1 MADAATVSAKPIE
14 FVDLRAQR
22 RRIGPRMD
30 EAIRRVVDHG
40 RFILGPEVDELERKL
55 AEFCGAR
62 HVLSCANGTDAL
74 GLALMAKGAG
84 PGQAILVPSFTFAA
98 TAEVVAWFGATPI
111 FVDVIADT
119 FNMAP
124 ASLEAGVATARRLGL
139 TPVGVIPVDLF
150 GLPADYDEILA
161 IAATHGMWVLCDAA
175 QSFGAAYNGQK
186 VGTIGDMTTTSFFPA
201 KPLGC
206 YGDGGAIFL
215 DDDDTMAVL
224 KSLRVHGQGSD
235 KYDNVRIGMNARLDT
250 IQAAVLLE
258 KLAIFADEI
267 AARDRI
273 AARYN
278 ARFGDL
284 AIVPEVPVGLT
295 SVWAQYTV
303 RLPAGCDR
311 DAVAACLKGAGV
323 PTAVY
328 YPKPLHTQTAYREYP
343 RAGNGLPVS
352 EQLAA
357 EVLSLPMHPYLDEST
372 QDRIV
377 EAMKSAVAGRR
388 TLSDGS
394 KSKVPEKVSSTMT

>member
-1 MADAATVSAKPIE
+1 MMADAATVSVEPIE
-14 FVDLRAQR
+14 FVDLGAQR
-22 RRIGPRMD
+22 RRIGARMD

-40 RFILGPEVDELERKL
+40 RFILGPEVAELERQL
-55 AEFCGAR
+55 AEFCGAK
-62 HVLSCANGTDAL
+62 HALSCANGTDAL

-124 ASLEAGVATARRLGL
+124 ASLEAGIATARRLGL
-139 TPVGVIPVDLF
+139 TPAGVIPVDLF
-150 GLPADYDEILA
+150 GLPADYDEILE
-161 IAATHGMWVLCDAA
+161 IAAANGMWVLCDAA
-175 QSFGAAYNGQK
+175 QSFGAAYKGRQ
-186 VGTIGDMTTTSFFPA
+186 VGTIGDLTTTSFFPA

-206 YGDGGAIFL
+206 YGDGGAVFL
-215 DDDDTMAVL
+215 DDDATMAVL

-250 IQAAVLLE
+250 MQAAVLLE

-278 ARFGDL
+278 ALLGDVVT
-284 AIVPEVPVGLT
+284 VPEVPAGLT

-311 DAVAACLKGAGV
+311 DALAARLKSAGI

-328 YPKPLHTQTAYREYP
+328 YPKPLHTQTAYRDYP

-352 EQLAA
+352 EQLSA
-357 EVLSLPMHPYLDEST
+357 EVLSLPMHPYLDEAT
-372 QDRIV
+372 QERIV
-377 EAMKSAVAGRR
+377 AALKDVIAGYR
-388 TLSDGS
+388 TVSDGS
-394 KSKVPEKVSSTMT
+394 MSKMPEKV